1 MSSCIESIKSS
12 LMIQPGKEKKIFYLL
27 CLYHLIIWTII
38 PYFSNKNLPLD
49 VIEALAWGQDFDLG
63 YNKHPPLSAW
73 IPGLLFKIFGNKDWI
88 YYLLS
93 QVFILISF
101 IFLWKLSSF
110 FLNKK
115 SHILLSILAIEGI
128 AFYTFDTPQFNVNI
142 CQIPL
147 WIGTVYFFFKSI
159 KDNKIT
165 DWIFLG
171 VFAALGFLTK
181 YIFVYLLISL
191 FFYLIFILTKKKRI
205 NFKFLYALLIFF
217 LITAPHFKWLIQ
229 NDFTTLYYALK
240 RGGLNEFNI
249 YNHLL
254 NPIKFL
260 INQITILLPFLLL
273 IYFLIKKIKIRLPLN
288 NEKFIFLLFSF
299 LLPFLLILITSIIT
313 GSRIRTMWMIPFYSL
328 IGIFFIF
335 LYQDQ
340 INFKKIKNFII
351 LLIIFLI
358 VSPILYSLRSIYS
371 DSRTSYEGRKIA
383 SQIEREW
390 KTISKDKISNV
401 GFSEW
406 YAGNLSYQ
414 LSNRPKVFLEENNDF
429 YKKPAVI
436 IAKDIGPSLCNR
448 KNINIKNILYKKID
462 DHDVCFI
469 F

>member
-1 MSSCIESIKSS
+1 
-12 LMIQPGKEKKIFYLL
+12 MIQPGKEKKIFYLL
-27 CLYHLIIWTII
+27 CLYHLIIWTIV

-49 VIEALAWGQDFDLG
+49 VIEALAWGQNFDLG

-93 QVFILISF
+93 QVFIVISF

-110 FLNKK
+110 FLKK
-115 SHILLSILAIEGI
+115 NYQILLSVLTIEGI
-128 AFYTFDTPQFNVNI
+128 AFFTFETPQFNVNI

-159 KDNKIT
+159 RKNKIT

-171 VFAALGFLTK
+171 VFSALGFLTK
-181 YIFVYLLISL
+181 YIFAYLLISL
-191 FFYLIFILTKKKRI
+191 FFYLVFIFLIKKKI
-205 NFKFLYALLIFF
+205 NFNSLYALLTFF
-217 LITAPHFKWLIQ
+217 LITLPHFQWLIQ
-229 NDFTTLYYALK
+229 NDFTTIYYAVK

-254 NPIKFL
+254 NPLKFL
-260 INQITILLPFLLL
+260 TSQIAISLPFLFLG
-273 IYFLIKKIKIRLPLN
+273 YFLIKKKKIKLFFN
-288 NEKFIFLLFSF
+288 NEKFIFLIFSF
-299 LLPFLLILITSIIT
+299 ILPFFLILITSIIS

-328 IGIFFIF
+328 IGVFFIF

-340 INFKKIKNFII
+340 INLKKLKKFYII
-351 LLIIFLI
+351 LIIFLVI
-358 VSPILYSLRSIYS
+358 SPTLYSLRSIYK
-371 DSRTSYEGRKIA
+371 DSRTGYEGKKIA
-383 SQIEREW
+383 LQIEKEW
-390 KTISKDKISNV
+390 KTISKEKISNV

-414 LSNRPKVFLEENNDF
+414 LSNRPKVFLEENNNF

-436 IAKDIGPSLCNR
+436 IAKDIGPTLCNR
-448 KNINIKNILYKKID
+448 KNINVKNIVYKKID
-462 DHDVCFI
+462 NHDVCFI

>member
-1 MSSCIESIKSS
+1 
-12 LMIQPGKEKKIFYLL
+12 MIQPGKEKKIFYLL
-27 CLYHLIIWTII
+27 CLYHLIIWTIV

-49 VIEALAWGQDFDLG
+49 VIEALAWGQNFDLG

-93 QVFILISF
+93 QVFIVISF

-110 FLNKK
+110 FLKKK
-115 SHILLSILAIEGI
+115 SQILLSVLTIEGI
-128 AFYTFDTPQFNVNI
+128 TFFTFETPQFNVNI

-159 KDNKIT
+159 RKNKIT

-171 VFAALGFLTK
+171 VFSALGFLTK
-181 YIFVYLLISL
+181 YIFAYLLISL
-191 FFYLIFILTKKKRI
+191 FFYLVFIFLIKKKI
-205 NFKFLYALLIFF
+205 NFNSLYALLTFF
-217 LITAPHFKWLIQ
+217 LITLPHFQWLIQ
-229 NDFTTLYYALK
+229 NDFTTIYYAVK

-254 NPIKFL
+254 NPLKFL
-260 INQITILLPFLLL
+260 TSQIAISLPFLLL
-273 IYFLIKKIKIRLPLN
+273 GYFLIKKIKIKLPFN
-288 NEKFIFLLFSF
+288 NEKFIFLIFSF
-299 LLPFLLILITSIIT
+299 ILPFFLILITSIIS

-328 IGIFFIF
+328 IGVFFIF

-340 INFKKIKNFII
+340 INLKKLKKFYII
-351 LLIIFLI
+351 LIIFLVI
-358 VSPILYSLRSIYS
+358 SPTLYSLRSIYK
-371 DSRTSYEGRKIA
+371 DSRTGYEGKKIA
-383 SQIEREW
+383 LQIEKEW
-390 KTISKDKISNV
+390 KTISKEKISNV

-414 LSNRPKVFLEENNDF
+414 LSNRPKVFLEENNNF

-436 IAKDIGPSLCNR
+436 IAKEIGPTLCNR
-448 KNINIKNILYKKID
+448 KNINVKNIVYKKID
-462 DHDVCFI
+462 NHDVCFI

>member
-1 MSSCIESIKSS
+1 
-12 LMIQPGKEKKIFYLL
+12 MIQPGKEKKIFYLL

-191 FFYLIFILTKKKRI
+191 FFYLIFILTKKKII

-383 SQIEREW
+383 SQIEGEW

-436 IAKDIGPSLCNR
+436 ISKDIGPSLCNR

>member
-1 MSSCIESIKSS
+1 
-12 LMIQPGKEKKIFYLL
+12 MIRPGNEKKFFYIL
-27 CLYHLIIWTII
+27 CLYHLIIWTFV

-49 VIEALAWGQDFDLG
+49 VIEALAWGQNFYLG

-93 QVFILISF
+93 QVFIVISF
-101 IFLWKLSSF
+101 IFLWKLSSLF
-110 FLNKK
+110 FKKK
-115 SHILLSILAIEGI
+115 SQILLSILAIEGI

-159 KDNKIT
+159 KNNKIIN
-165 DWIFLG
+165 WIFLG
-171 VFAALGFLTK
+171 VFSALGFLTK
-181 YIFVYLLISL
+181 YIFAYLLISL
-191 FFYLIFILTKKKRI
+191 FFYLIFISTKKKKI
-205 NFKFLYALLIFF
+205 SFNFLYALLSFL
-217 LITAPHFKWLIQ
+217 LITIPHLQWLIQ
-229 NDFTTLYYALK
+229 NDFTTLYYAIK

-254 NPIKFL
+254 NPVKFL
-260 INQITILLPFLLL
+260 MNQIIVLLPFLLL
-273 IYFLIKKIKIRLPLN
+273 IYILVKKIKVKLPIN

-299 LLPFLLILITSIIT
+299 LIPFFLILITSIIT

-335 LYQDQ
+335 LYQNE
-340 INFKKIKNFII
+340 INSKKFKNFFI

-371 DSRTSYEGRKIA
+371 DSRTSYDGKKIA
-383 SQIEREW
+383 LQVEQEW
-390 KTISKDKISNV
+390 KNISKDKISNV

-414 LSNRPKVFLEENNDF
+414 LGNRPKVFLEENNDF

-436 IAKDIGPSLCNR
+436 IAKDIGLSLCNR
-448 KNINIKNILYKKID
+448 KNTNIKNILYKKID
-462 DHDVCFI
+462 NHDVCFI

>member
-1 MSSCIESIKSS
+1 
-12 LMIQPGKEKKIFYLL
+12 MIQPGKEKKIFYLL
-27 CLYHLIIWTII
+27 CLYHLIIWTIV
-38 PYFSNKNLPLD
+38 PYYSNKNLPLD

-93 QVFILISF
+93 QVFIVISF

-110 FLNKK
+110 FLKK
-115 SHILLSILAIEGI
+115 NYQILLSVLTIEGI
-128 AFYTFDTPQFNVNI
+128 AFFTFETPQFNVNI

-159 KDNKIT
+159 RKNKIT

-171 VFAALGFLTK
+171 VFSALGFLTK
-181 YIFVYLLISL
+181 YIFAYLLISL
-191 FFYLIFILTKKKRI
+191 FFYLVFIFLIKKKI
-205 NFKFLYALLIFF
+205 NFNSLYALLTFF
-217 LITAPHFKWLIQ
+217 LITLPHFQWLIQ
-229 NDFTTLYYALK
+229 NDFTTIYYAVK

-254 NPIKFL
+254 NPLKFL
-260 INQITILLPFLLL
+260 ASQIAISLPFLLL
-273 IYFLIKKIKIRLPLN
+273 GYFLIKKIKIKLPFN
-288 NEKFIFLLFSF
+288 NEKFIFLIFSF
-299 LLPFLLILITSIIT
+299 ILPFFLILITSIIS

-328 IGIFFIF
+328 IGVFFIF

-340 INFKKIKNFII
+340 INLKKLKKFYII
-351 LLIIFLI
+351 LIIFLVI
-358 VSPILYSLRSIYS
+358 SPTLYSLRSIYK
-371 DSRTSYEGRKIA
+371 DSRTGYEGKKIA
-383 SQIEREW
+383 LQIEKEW
-390 KTISKDKISNV
+390 KTISKEKISNV

-414 LSNRPKVFLEENNDF
+414 LSNRPKVFLEENNNF

-436 IAKDIGPSLCNR
+436 IAKDIGPTLCNR
-448 KNINIKNILYKKID
+448 KNINVKKIVYKKID
-462 DHDVCFI
+462 NHDVCFI

>member
-1 MSSCIESIKSS
+1 
-12 LMIQPGKEKKIFYLL
+12 MIQPGKEKKIFYLL
-27 CLYHLIIWTII
+27 CLYHLIIWTLI

-49 VIEALAWGQDFDLG
+49 VIEALAWGQDFELG

-93 QVFILISF
+93 QVFIVISF
-101 IFLWKLSSF
+101 LFLWKLSSL
-110 FLNKK
+110 FLKK
-115 SHILLSILAIEGI
+115 KTQILLSILATEGI

-159 KDNKIT
+159 KDNKIN

-171 VFAALGFLTK
+171 VFSALGFLTK
-181 YIFVYLLISL
+181 YIFAYLLISL
-191 FFYLIFILTKKKRI
+191 FFYLIFISIKKKKI
-205 NFKFLYALLIFF
+205 NFNFLYTLLIFF
-217 LITAPHFKWLIQ
+217 LITAPHFQWLIQ
-229 NDFTTLYYALK
+229 NDFTTIYYALK
-240 RGGLNEFNI
+240 RGGLNEVSI

-254 NPIKFL
+254 NPFKFL
-260 INQITILLPFLLL
+260 INQITILLPFFLL
-273 IYFLIKKIKIRLPLN
+273 IYFLIKRIKIKLPLN
-288 NEKFIFLLFSF
+288 NEKFTFLLFSF
-299 LLPFLLILITSIIT
+299 LLPFFLILITSTIT

-335 LYQDQ
+335 LYQNK
-340 INFKKIKNFII
+340 INYKKLKNFNI

-358 VSPILYSLRSIYS
+358 ISPALYSLRSIYL
-371 DSRTSYEGRKIA
+371 DNRTSYEGKKMA
-383 SQIEREW
+383 LLIEKEW
-390 KTISKDKISNV
+390 KTISKDNIFNV

-414 LSNRPKVFLEENNDF
+414 LSNRPKVFLEENNNF

-448 KNINIKNILYKKID
+448 KNINIKNIVYKKID
-462 DHDVCFI
+462 NHDVCFI

>member
-1 MSSCIESIKSS
+1 
-12 LMIQPGKEKKIFYLL
+12 MIQPGKEKKIFYLL

-383 SQIEREW
+383 SQIEGEW

>member
-1 MSSCIESIKSS
+1 
-12 LMIQPGKEKKIFYLL
+12 MIRPGNEKKFFYIL
-27 CLYHLIIWTII
+27 CLYHLIIWTFV

-49 VIEALAWGQDFDLG
+49 VIEALAWGQDFYLG

-93 QVFILISF
+93 QVFIVISF
-101 IFLWKLSSF
+101 IFLWKLSSLF
-110 FLNKK
+110 FKKK
-115 SHILLSILAIEGI
+115 SQILLSILAIEGI

-159 KDNKIT
+159 KNNKIIN
-165 DWIFLG
+165 WIFLG
-171 VFAALGFLTK
+171 VFSALGFLTK
-181 YIFVYLLISL
+181 YIFAYLLISL
-191 FFYLIFILTKKKRI
+191 FFYLIFISTKKKKI
-205 NFKFLYALLIFF
+205 SFNFLYALLTFL
-217 LITAPHFKWLIQ
+217 LITIPHLQWLIQ
-229 NDFTTLYYALK
+229 NDFTTLYYAIK

-254 NPIKFL
+254 NPVKFL
-260 INQITILLPFLLL
+260 MNQIIVLLPFLLL
-273 IYFLIKKIKIRLPLN
+273 IHILIKKIKVKLPIN

-299 LLPFLLILITSIIT
+299 LIPFFLILITSIIT

-335 LYQDQ
+335 LYQNE
-340 INFKKIKNFII
+340 INSKKFKNFFI

-371 DSRTSYEGRKIA
+371 DSRTSYDGKKIA
-383 SQIEREW
+383 LQVEQEW
-390 KTISKDKISNV
+390 KNISKDKISNV

-414 LSNRPKVFLEENNDF
+414 LGNRPKVFLEENNDF

-448 KNINIKNILYKKID
+448 KNTNIKNILYKKID
-462 DHDVCFI
+462 NHDVCFI

>member
-1 MSSCIESIKSS
+1 
-12 LMIQPGKEKKIFYLL
+12 MIQPGKEKKIFYLL

-159 KDNKIT
+159 KDNKIN

-171 VFAALGFLTK
+171 VFSALGFLTK
-181 YIFVYLLISL
+181 YIFAYLLISL
-191 FFYLIFILTKKKRI
+191 FFYLIFISIKKKKI
-205 NFKFLYALLIFF
+205 NFNFLYTLLIFF
-217 LITAPHFKWLIQ
+217 LITAPHFQWLIQ
-229 NDFTTLYYALK
+229 NDFTTIYYALK
-240 RGGLNEFNI
+240 RGGLNEVSI

-254 NPIKFL
+254 NPFKFL
-260 INQITILLPFLLL
+260 INQITILLPFFLL
-273 IYFLIKKIKIRLPLN
+273 IYFLIKRIKIKLPLN
-288 NEKFIFLLFSF
+288 NEKFTFLLFSF
-299 LLPFLLILITSIIT
+299 LLPFFLILITSTIT

-335 LYQDQ
+335 LYQNK
-340 INFKKIKNFII
+340 INYKKLKNFNI

-358 VSPILYSLRSIYS
+358 ISPALYSLRSIYL
-371 DSRTSYEGRKIA
+371 DNRTGYEGKKMA
-383 SQIEREW
+383 LLIEKEW
-390 KTISKDKISNV
+390 KTISKDNIFNV

-414 LSNRPKVFLEENNDF
+414 LSNRPKVFLEENNNF

-448 KNINIKNILYKKID
+448 KNINIKNIVYKKID
-462 DHDVCFI
+462 NHDVCFI

>member
-1 MSSCIESIKSS
+1 
-12 LMIQPGKEKKIFYLL
+12 MIQPGKEKKIFYLL

-436 IAKDIGPSLCNR
+436 ISKDIGPSLCNR

>member
-1 MSSCIESIKSS
+1 
-12 LMIQPGKEKKIFYLL
+12 MIQPGKEKKIFYLL
-27 CLYHLIIWTII
+27 CLYHLIIWTIV

-49 VIEALAWGQDFDLG
+49 VIEALAWGQNFDLG

-93 QVFILISF
+93 QVFIVISF

-110 FLNKK
+110 FLKK
-115 SHILLSILAIEGI
+115 NYQILLSVLTIEGI
-128 AFYTFDTPQFNVNI
+128 AFFTFETPQFNVNI

-159 KDNKIT
+159 RKNKIT

-171 VFAALGFLTK
+171 VFSALGFLTK
-181 YIFVYLLISL
+181 YIFAYLLISL
-191 FFYLIFILTKKKRI
+191 FFYLVFIFLIKKKI
-205 NFKFLYALLIFF
+205 NFNSLYALLTFF
-217 LITAPHFKWLIQ
+217 LITLPHFQWLIQ
-229 NDFTTLYYALK
+229 NDFTTIYYAVK

-254 NPIKFL
+254 NPLKFL
-260 INQITILLPFLLL
+260 TSQIAISLPFLLL
-273 IYFLIKKIKIRLPLN
+273 GYFLIKKIKIKLPFN
-288 NEKFIFLLFSF
+288 NEKFIFLIFSF
-299 LLPFLLILITSIIT
+299 ILPFFLILITSIIS

-328 IGIFFIF
+328 IGVFFIF

-340 INFKKIKNFII
+340 INLKKLKKFYII
-351 LLIIFLI
+351 LIIFLVI
-358 VSPILYSLRSIYS
+358 SPTLYSLRSIYK
-371 DSRTSYEGRKIA
+371 DSRTGYEGKKIA
-383 SQIEREW
+383 LQIEKEW
-390 KTISKDKISNV
+390 KTISKEKISNV

-414 LSNRPKVFLEENNDF
+414 LSNRPKVFLEENNNF

-436 IAKDIGPSLCNR
+436 IAKDIGPALCNR
-448 KNINIKNILYKKID
+448 KNINVKNIVYKKID
-462 DHDVCFI
+462 NHDVCFI

>member
-1 MSSCIESIKSS
+1 
-12 LMIQPGKEKKIFYLL
+12 MIQPGKEKKIFYLL
-27 CLYHLIIWTII
+27 CLYHLIIWTIV
-38 PYFSNKNLPLD
+38 PYYSNKNLPLD

-93 QVFILISF
+93 QVFIVISF

-110 FLNKK
+110 FLKK
-115 SHILLSILAIEGI
+115 NYQILLSVLTIEGI
-128 AFYTFDTPQFNVNI
+128 AFFTFETPQFNVNI

-159 KDNKIT
+159 RKNKIT

-171 VFAALGFLTK
+171 VFSALGFLTK
-181 YIFVYLLISL
+181 YIFAYLLISL
-191 FFYLIFILTKKKRI
+191 FFYLVFIFLIKKKI
-205 NFKFLYALLIFF
+205 NFNSLYALLTFF
-217 LITAPHFKWLIQ
+217 LITLPHFQWLIQ
-229 NDFTTLYYALK
+229 NDFTTIYYAVK

-260 INQITILLPFLLL
+260 ASQIAISLPFLLL
-273 IYFLIKKIKIRLPLN
+273 GYFLIKKIKIKLPFN
-288 NEKFIFLLFSF
+288 NEKFIFLIFSF
-299 LLPFLLILITSIIT
+299 ILPFFLILITSIVS

-328 IGIFFIF
+328 IGVFFIF

-340 INFKKIKNFII
+340 INLKKLKKFYII
-351 LLIIFLI
+351 LIIFLVI
-358 VSPILYSLRSIYS
+358 SPTLYSLRSIYK
-371 DSRTSYEGRKIA
+371 DSRTGYEGKKIA
-383 SQIEREW
+383 LQIEKEW
-390 KTISKDKISNV
+390 KTISKEKISHV

-414 LSNRPKVFLEENNDF
+414 LSNNPKVFLEENNNF

-436 IAKDIGPSLCNR
+436 IAKEIGPTLCNR
-448 KNINIKNILYKKID
+448 KNINVKNIVYKKID
-462 DHDVCFI
+462 NHDVCFI

>member
-1 MSSCIESIKSS
+1 
-12 LMIQPGKEKKIFYLL
+12 MIQPGKEKKIFYLL
-27 CLYHLIIWTII
+27 CLYHLIIWTAV

-49 VIEALAWGQDFDLG
+49 VIEALAWGQDFNLG

-73 IPGLLFKIFGNKDWI
+73 IPGFFFKIFGNKDWI

-93 QVFILISF
+93 QVFIVISF
-101 IFLWKLSSF
+101 IFLWKLSSLF
-110 FLNKK
+110 FKKK
-115 SHILLSILAIEGI
+115 SQILLSILAIEGI

-159 KDNKIT
+159 KNNKIIN
-165 DWIFLG
+165 WIFLG
-171 VFAALGFLTK
+171 VFSALGFLTK
-181 YIFVYLLISL
+181 YIFAYLLISL
-191 FFYLIFILTKKKRI
+191 FFYLIFISTKKKKI
-205 NFKFLYALLIFF
+205 SFNFLYALLSFL
-217 LITAPHFKWLIQ
+217 LITIPHLQWLIQ
-229 NDFTTLYYALK
+229 NDFTTLYYAIK

-254 NPIKFL
+254 NPVKFL
-260 INQITILLPFLLL
+260 MNQIIVLLPFLLL
-273 IYFLIKKIKIRLPLN
+273 IYILVKKIKVKLPIN

-299 LLPFLLILITSIIT
+299 LIPFFLILITSIIT

-335 LYQDQ
+335 LYQNQ
-340 INFKKIKNFII
+340 INSKKFKNFFI

-371 DSRTSYEGRKIA
+371 DSRTSYDGKKIA
-383 SQIEREW
+383 LQVEQEW
-390 KTISKDKISNV
+390 KNISKDKISNV

-414 LSNRPKVFLEENNDF
+414 LGNRPKVFLEENNDF

-448 KNINIKNILYKKID
+448 KNTNIKNILYKKID
-462 DHDVCFI
+462 NHDVCFI

>member
-1 MSSCIESIKSS
+1 
-12 LMIQPGKEKKIFYLL
+12 MIQPGKEKKIFYLI
-27 CLYHLIIWTII
+27 CLYHLIIWTIV

-49 VIEALAWGQDFDLG
+49 VIEALAWGQNFDLG

-93 QVFILISF
+93 QVFIVISF

-110 FLNKK
+110 FLKK
-115 SHILLSILAIEGI
+115 NYQILLSVLTIEGI
-128 AFYTFDTPQFNVNI
+128 AFFTFETPQFNVNI

-159 KDNKIT
+159 RKNKIT

-171 VFAALGFLTK
+171 VFSALGFLTK
-181 YIFVYLLISL
+181 YIFAYLLISL
-191 FFYLIFILTKKKRI
+191 FFYLVFIFLIKKKI
-205 NFKFLYALLIFF
+205 NFNSLYVLLTFF
-217 LITAPHFKWLIQ
+217 LITLPHFQWLIQ
-229 NDFTTLYYALK
+229 NDFTTIYYAVK

-260 INQITILLPFLLL
+260 ASQIAISLPFLLL
-273 IYFLIKKIKIRLPLN
+273 GYFLIKKIKIKLPFN
-288 NEKFIFLLFSF
+288 NEKFIFLIFSF
-299 LLPFLLILITSIIT
+299 ILPFFLILITSIIS

-328 IGIFFIF
+328 IGVFFIF

-340 INFKKIKNFII
+340 INLKKLKKFYII
-351 LLIIFLI
+351 LIIFLVI
-358 VSPILYSLRSIYS
+358 SPTLYSLRSIYK
-371 DSRTSYEGRKIA
+371 DSRTGYEGKKIA
-383 SQIEREW
+383 LQIEKEW
-390 KTISKDKISNV
+390 KTISKEKISNV

-414 LSNRPKVFLEENNDF
+414 LSNRPKVFLEENNNF
-429 YKKPAVI
+429 YKNPAVI
-436 IAKDIGPSLCNR
+436 IAKDIGPTLCNR
-448 KNINIKNILYKKID
+448 KNINVKNIVYKKID
-462 DHDVCFI
+462 NQDVCFI

>member
-1 MSSCIESIKSS
+1 M
-12 LMIQPGKEKKIFYLL
+12 
-27 CLYHLIIWTII
+27 
-38 PYFSNKNLPLD
+38 
-49 VIEALAWGQDFDLG
+49 AWGQDFDLG

-436 IAKDIGPSLCNR
+436 IAKEIGPSLCNR
-448 KNINIKNILYKKID
+448 KNTNIKNILYKKID

>member
-1 MSSCIESIKSS
+1 
-12 LMIQPGKEKKIFYLL
+12 MIQPGKEKKIFYLL
-27 CLYHLIIWTII
+27 CLYHLIIWTLV

-73 IPGLLFKIFGNKDWI
+73 IPGLLFKIFGNKDWV

-93 QVFILISF
+93 QIFIIISF

-110 FLNKK
+110 FLKKK
-115 SHILLSILAIEGI
+115 SQILLSVLTIEGI
-128 AFYTFDTPQFNVNI
+128 AFYTFETPQFNVNI

-147 WIGTVYFFFKSI
+147 WIGTIYFFLKSI
-159 KDNKIT
+159 KNNKIA

-171 VFAALGFLTK
+171 TFSALGFLTK

-191 FFYLIFILTKKKRI
+191 FFYLIYIFFIRKKI
-205 NFKFLYALLIFF
+205 NFNFLYTVLIFF
-217 LITAPHFKWLIQ
+217 LITAPHFQWLLQ
-229 NDFTTLYYALK
+229 NDFTTIYYALK

-254 NPIKFL
+254 NPFKFL
-260 INQITILLPFLLL
+260 INQISILLPFLLL
-273 IYFLIKKIKIRLPLN
+273 IYFLIKKIKIKLPFDN
-288 NEKFIFLLFSF
+288 QKFILLLFSF
-299 LLPFLLILITSIIT
+299 ILPFFLILITSMIT

-328 IGIFFIF
+328 IGVFFIF
-335 LYQDQ
+335 LYQDC
-340 INFKKIKNFII
+340 INLKKLKNFNI
-351 LLIIFLI
+351 LLIIFLVI
-358 VSPILYSLRSIYS
+358 SPTLYSLRSIYN
-371 DSRTSYEGRKIA
+371 DSRTGYEGKKIA
-383 SQIEREW
+383 LQIEKEW

-406 YAGNLSYQ
+406 YAGNLSYH
-414 LSNRPKVFLEENNDF
+414 LSNRPKVFLEENNNF

-436 IAKDIGPSLCNR
+436 IARDIGPSLCNR
-448 KNINIKNILYKKID
+448 KNINVKNIVYKKID
-462 DHDVCFI
+462 NHDVCFI

>member
-1 MSSCIESIKSS
+1 
-12 LMIQPGKEKKIFYLL
+12 MIQPGKEKKIFYLL
-27 CLYHLIIWTII
+27 CLYHLIIWTIV

-49 VIEALAWGQDFDLG
+49 VIEALAWGQNFDLG

-93 QVFILISF
+93 QVFIVISF
-101 IFLWKLSSF
+101 IFLWKLSSI
-110 FLNKK
+110 FLKK
-115 SHILLSILAIEGI
+115 NYQILLSVLTIEGI
-128 AFYTFDTPQFNVNI
+128 AFFTFETPQFNVNI

-159 KDNKIT
+159 RKNKIT

-171 VFAALGFLTK
+171 VFSALGFLTK
-181 YIFVYLLISL
+181 YIFAYLLISL
-191 FFYLIFILTKKKRI
+191 FFYLVFIFLIKKKI
-205 NFKFLYALLIFF
+205 NFNSLYALLTFF
-217 LITAPHFKWLIQ
+217 LITLPHFQWLIQ
-229 NDFTTLYYALK
+229 NDFTTIYYAVK

-254 NPIKFL
+254 NPLKFL
-260 INQITILLPFLLL
+260 TSQIAISLPFLLL
-273 IYFLIKKIKIRLPLN
+273 GYFLIKKIKIKLPFN
-288 NEKFIFLLFSF
+288 NEKFIFLIFSF
-299 LLPFLLILITSIIT
+299 ILPFFLILITSIIS

-328 IGIFFIF
+328 IGVFFIF

-340 INFKKIKNFII
+340 INLKKLKKFYII
-351 LLIIFLI
+351 LIIFLVI
-358 VSPILYSLRSIYS
+358 SPTLYSLRSIYK
-371 DSRTSYEGRKIA
+371 DSRTGYEGKKIA
-383 SQIEREW
+383 LQIEKEW
-390 KTISKDKISNV
+390 KTISKEKISNV

-414 LSNRPKVFLEENNDF
+414 LSNRPKVFLEENNNF

-436 IAKDIGPSLCNR
+436 IAKDIGPTLCNR
-448 KNINIKNILYKKID
+448 KNINVKNIVYKKID
-462 DHDVCFI
+462 NHDVCFI

>member
-1 MSSCIESIKSS
+1 
-12 LMIQPGKEKKIFYLL
+12 MIRPGNEKKFFYIL
-27 CLYHLIIWTII
+27 CLYHLIIWTFV

-49 VIEALAWGQDFDLG
+49 VIEALAWGQNFYLG

-93 QVFILISF
+93 QVFIVISF
-101 IFLWKLSSF
+101 IFLWKLSSLF
-110 FLNKK
+110 FKKK
-115 SHILLSILAIEGI
+115 SQILLSILAIEGI

-159 KDNKIT
+159 KNNKIIN
-165 DWIFLG
+165 WIFLG
-171 VFAALGFLTK
+171 VFSALGFLTK
-181 YIFVYLLISL
+181 YIFAYLLISL
-191 FFYLIFILTKKKRI
+191 FFYLIFISTKKKKI
-205 NFKFLYALLIFF
+205 SFNFLYALLSFL
-217 LITAPHFKWLIQ
+217 LITIPHLQWLIQ
-229 NDFTTLYYALK
+229 NDFTTLYYAIK

-254 NPIKFL
+254 NPVKFL
-260 INQITILLPFLLL
+260 MNQIIVLLPFLLL
-273 IYFLIKKIKIRLPLN
+273 IYILVKKIKVKLPIN

-299 LLPFLLILITSIIT
+299 LIPFFLILITSIIT

-335 LYQDQ
+335 LYQNE
-340 INFKKIKNFII
+340 INSKKFKNFFI

-371 DSRTSYEGRKIA
+371 DSRTSYDGKKIA
-383 SQIEREW
+383 LQVEQEW
-390 KTISKDKISNV
+390 KNISKDKISNV

-414 LSNRPKVFLEENNDF
+414 LGNRPKVFLEENNDF

-448 KNINIKNILYKKID
+448 KNTNIKNILYKKID
-462 DHDVCFI
+462 NHDVCFI

>member
-27 CLYHLIIWTII
+27 CLYHLIIWTIV
-38 PYFSNKNLPLD
+38 PYYSNKNLPLD

-93 QVFILISF
+93 QVFIVISF

-110 FLNKK
+110 FLKK
-115 SHILLSILAIEGI
+115 NYQILLSVLTIEGI
-128 AFYTFDTPQFNVNI
+128 AFFTFETPQFNVNI

-159 KDNKIT
+159 RKNKIT

-171 VFAALGFLTK
+171 VFSALGFLTK
-181 YIFVYLLISL
+181 YIFAYLLISL
-191 FFYLIFILTKKKRI
+191 FFYLVFIFLIKKKI
-205 NFKFLYALLIFF
+205 NFNSLYALLTFF
-217 LITAPHFKWLIQ
+217 LITLPHFQWLIQ
-229 NDFTTLYYALK
+229 NDFTTIYYAVK

-254 NPIKFL
+254 NPLKFL
-260 INQITILLPFLLL
+260 TSQIAISLPFLLL
-273 IYFLIKKIKIRLPLN
+273 GYFLIKKIKIKLPFN
-288 NEKFIFLLFSF
+288 NEKFIFLIFSF
-299 LLPFLLILITSIIT
+299 ILPFFLILITSIIS

-328 IGIFFIF
+328 IGVFFIF

-340 INFKKIKNFII
+340 INLKKLKKFYII
-351 LLIIFLI
+351 LIIFLVI
-358 VSPILYSLRSIYS
+358 SPTLYSLRSIYK
-371 DSRTSYEGRKIA
+371 DSRTGYEGKKIA
-383 SQIEREW
+383 LQIEKEW
-390 KTISKDKISNV
+390 KTISKEKISNV

-414 LSNRPKVFLEENNDF
+414 LSNRPKVFLEENNNF

-436 IAKDIGPSLCNR
+436 IAKDIGPTLCNR
-448 KNINIKNILYKKID
+448 KNINVKNIVYKKID
-462 DHDVCFI
+462 NHDVCFI

>member
-1 MSSCIESIKSS
+1 
-12 LMIQPGKEKKIFYLL
+12 MIRPGNEKKIFYIL
-27 CLYHLIIWTII
+27 CLYHLIIWTFV

-49 VIEALAWGQDFDLG
+49 VIEALAWGQDFYLG

-93 QVFILISF
+93 QVFIVISF
-101 IFLWKLSSF
+101 IFLWKLSSLF
-110 FLNKK
+110 FKKK
-115 SHILLSILAIEGI
+115 SQILLSILAIEGI

-159 KDNKIT
+159 KNNKIIN
-165 DWIFLG
+165 WIFLG
-171 VFAALGFLTK
+171 VFSALGFLTK
-181 YIFVYLLISL
+181 YIFAYLLISL
-191 FFYLIFILTKKKRI
+191 FFYLIFISTKKKKI
-205 NFKFLYALLIFF
+205 SFNFLYALLSFL
-217 LITAPHFKWLIQ
+217 LITIPHLQWLIQ
-229 NDFTTLYYALK
+229 NDFTTLYYAIK

-254 NPIKFL
+254 NPVKFL
-260 INQITILLPFLLL
+260 MNQIIVLLPFLLL
-273 IYFLIKKIKIRLPLN
+273 IYILVKKIKVKLPIN
-288 NEKFIFLLFSF
+288 NKKFIFLLFSF
-299 LLPFLLILITSIIT
+299 LIPFFLILITSIIT

-335 LYQDQ
+335 LYQNE
-340 INFKKIKNFII
+340 INSKKFKNFFI

-371 DSRTSYEGRKIA
+371 DSRTSYDGKKIA
-383 SQIEREW
+383 LQVEQEW
-390 KTISKDKISNV
+390 KNISKDKISNV

-414 LSNRPKVFLEENNDF
+414 LGNRPKVFLEENNDF

-448 KNINIKNILYKKID
+448 KNTNIKNILYKKID
-462 DHDVCFI
+462 NHDVCFI

>member
-1 MSSCIESIKSS
+1 
-12 LMIQPGKEKKIFYLL
+12 MIRPGNEKKIFYIL
-27 CLYHLIIWTII
+27 CLYHLIIWTFV

-49 VIEALAWGQDFDLG
+49 VIEALAWGQNFYLG

-93 QVFILISF
+93 QVFIVISF
-101 IFLWKLSSF
+101 IFLWKLSSLF
-110 FLNKK
+110 FKKK
-115 SHILLSILAIEGI
+115 SQILLSILAIEGI

-159 KDNKIT
+159 KNNKIIN
-165 DWIFLG
+165 WIFLG
-171 VFAALGFLTK
+171 VFSALGFLTK
-181 YIFVYLLISL
+181 YIFAYLLISL
-191 FFYLIFILTKKKRI
+191 FFYLIFISTKKKKI
-205 NFKFLYALLIFF
+205 SFNFLYALLSFL
-217 LITAPHFKWLIQ
+217 LITIPHLQWLIQ
-229 NDFTTLYYALK
+229 NDFTTLYYAIK

-254 NPIKFL
+254 NPVKFL
-260 INQITILLPFLLL
+260 MNQIIVLLPFLLL
-273 IYFLIKKIKIRLPLN
+273 IYILVKKIKVKLPIN

-299 LLPFLLILITSIIT
+299 LIPFFLILITSIIT

-335 LYQDQ
+335 LYQNE
-340 INFKKIKNFII
+340 INSKKFKNFFI

-371 DSRTSYEGRKIA
+371 DSRTSYDGKKIA
-383 SQIEREW
+383 LQVEQEW
-390 KTISKDKISNV
+390 KNISKDKISNV

-414 LSNRPKVFLEENNDF
+414 LGNRPKVFLEENNDF

-448 KNINIKNILYKKID
+448 KNTNIKNILYKKID
-462 DHDVCFI
+462 NHDVCFI